1 MGASVAIPS
10 PPPARRLAYAAA
22 QLPRLT
28 STPTYKKNSA
38 ASVSVVLSPTLLV
51 AAVVVELVAAC
62 FASGNIAKRNE
73 NASRPPNAANR
84 ISSCGSNPFFSASKT
99 NGEQETAPAPHAK
112 LTRLTSEALRA
123 PPISATARFVG
134 GTTRPYP
141 IPRAPNAKRTI
152 VIEEVLIVA
161 RPPPIIK

>member
-10 PPPARRLAYAAA
+10 PPPARRFAYAAA

-38 ASVSVVLSPTLLV
+38 ASVSVVASPTRI
-51 AAVVVELVAAC
+51 AAAATVELVAAWC
-62 FASGNIAKRNE
+62 ASGNFAKRNE
-73 NASRPPNAANR
+73 NASRPPNPAKKVRN
-84 ISSCGSNPFFSASKT
+84 CGRNPFFSASKT

-134 GTTRPYP
+134 GTTKPYP
-141 IPRAPNAKRTI
+141 IPRAPNAKRTT
-152 VIEEVLIVA
+152 VIDE
-161 RPPPIIK
+161 

>member
-1 MGASVAIPS
+1 MGASVEIPS

-38 ASVSVVLSPTLLV
+38 ASARVVPSPTPAV

-62 FASGNIAKRNE
+62 FASGNLAKRNE
-73 NASRPPNAANR
+73 NASRPPNPAKK
-84 ISSCGSNPFFSASKT
+84 ISNCGRNPFFSASKT
-99 NGEQETAPAPHAK
+99 SGEQETAPAPHAK

-123 PPISATARFVG
+123 PPTSATARLVG
-134 GTTRPYP
+134 GTTRP
-141 IPRAPNAKRTI
+141 
-152 VIEEVLIVA
+152 
-161 RPPPIIK
+161 